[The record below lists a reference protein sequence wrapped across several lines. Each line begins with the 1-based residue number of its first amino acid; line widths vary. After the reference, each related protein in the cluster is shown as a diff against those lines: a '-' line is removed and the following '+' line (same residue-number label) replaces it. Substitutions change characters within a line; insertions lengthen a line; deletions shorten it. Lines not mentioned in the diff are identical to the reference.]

1 MQAILKRAAAAVALT
16 LIVVP
21 ASSAFAQATAA
32 TAPQSESAR
41 LNAWFE
47 AKYEEML
54 RFSPMELTSLGRKEL
69 YDKLDDTS
77 LEAADARLAWY
88 KASVDEMERNFD
100 HAKLNAD
107 ARLSYDLW
115 KYDYA
120 ESAEAA
126 KWRDNAYIFTQ
137 MQGAHTFLPSFLISL
152 HRVDSRADMDAYIA
166 RVSQFDAYFGEL
178 LERAEAGAARG
189 VRPPY
194 FAYDIVIAE
203 LKKLTAGAPFDSGTD
218 NAIWADG
225 KAKIDA
231 LAKAGT
237 IDAAAADELRSRL
250 ERALKASY
258 LPAYQKL
265 LAFMERDRPNAP
277 KVATGVGGLP
287 GGEDYYASRLKIS
300 TTTDLTPDEVHQ
312 IGLDEVKRLR
322 GEMETVKRR
331 VGFDGDLQAF
341 FKHVEADPENY
352 FPNTDAG
359 RQAYLDEATAVIANI
374 RKELPAFFGILPK
387 AEIEVRRVEP
397 FREQPGAA
405 QHYRGGTPDGSRP
418 GIYYVHLADTTTMPK
433 NDLEVVAYHEGI
445 PGHHMQISIAQ
456 ELTGVP
462 TFRTQFGYGA
472 YVEGWALYSEALA
485 KEMPG
490 TYQDANSEFGRL
502 SSENWR
508 AIRLVLDTGL
518 HAKGW
523 TEQQAIDYFRE
534 NSATPLE
541 TIRSEV
547 RRYIVWPGQASS
559 YKIGMLKI
567 QELRRKAE
575 GALGGKF
582 DIRAFHDVVLGD
594 GALPLSLL
602 EQRVDRYIAETKAS

>member
-1 MQAILKRAAAAVALT
+1 MQTVFKCAVGAIALAVGSLPAQTALAA
-16 LIVVP
+16 P
-21 ASSAFAQATAA
+21 PEA

-47 AKYEEML
+47 TKYEEML
-54 RFSPMELTSLGRKEL
+54 QFSPMDLTSQGRKDL

-77 LEAADARLAWY
+77 IEAADAKLAWY
-88 KASVDEMERNFD
+88 KATVDEMGRSFD
-100 HAKLNAD
+100 YAKLDDD
-107 ARLSYDLW
+107 ARLSFDLW

-120 ESAEAA
+120 DSAEAA
-126 KWRDNAYIFTQ
+126 KWRGNSYLFTQ
-137 MQGAHTFLPSFLISL
+137 MQGTHTYLPSFMISL
-152 HRVDSRADMDAYIA
+152 HQVDTRADMDAYIA
-166 RVSQFDAYFGEL
+166 RVGQFDEFLGEL
-178 LERAEAGAARG
+178 VEQAEANAAHG

-194 FAYDIVIAE
+194 FAYDTVIAE
-203 LKKLTAGAPFDSGTD
+203 AKKLATGAPFTAGEDI
-218 NAIWADG
+218 ALWADG

-231 LAKAGT
+231 LVEAKT
-237 IDAAAADELRSRL
+237 IDAATAADLKTKL
-250 ERALKASY
+250 EAALKTSY
-258 LPAYQKL
+258 LPAYQRL
-265 LAFMERDRPNAP
+265 IAFMEKDRPNVPA
-277 KVATGVGGLP
+277 VATGVGSLP
-287 GGEDYYASRLKIS
+287 DGAAFYAFRLKNS
-300 TTTDLTPDEVHQ
+300 TTTDLTPDQVHQ
-312 IGLDEVKRLR
+312 MGLSEVARLR
-322 GEMETVKRR
+322 GEMEVVKRR
-331 VGFDGDLQAF
+331 MNFDGDLQAF
-341 FKHVEADPENY
+341 FKHIEADPANY
-352 FPNTDAG
+352 FPNTDEG
-359 RQAYLDEATAVIANI
+359 RNAYLADATAAISNI
-374 RKELPAFFGILPK
+374 RKELPAYFGILPK

-397 FREQPGAA
+397 FREQAGAA

-418 GIYYVHLADTTTMPK
+418 GVYYVHLIDMTTMPK

-456 ELTGVP
+456 ELESVP

-472 YVEGWALYSEALA
+472 YIEGWALYAEALA

-490 TYQDANSEFGRL
+490 TYKEANDEFGRL

-508 AIRLVLDTGL
+508 AIRLVLDTGI

-523 TEQQAIDYFRE
+523 TEDQAIAYFRE

-547 RRYIVWPGQASS
+547 RRYIAWPGQASS

-575 GALGGKF
+575 TALGDKF
-582 DIRAFHDVVLGD
+582 DIRKFHDVVLGG

-602 EQRVDRYIAETKAS
+602 EAQVDRYIAATKG